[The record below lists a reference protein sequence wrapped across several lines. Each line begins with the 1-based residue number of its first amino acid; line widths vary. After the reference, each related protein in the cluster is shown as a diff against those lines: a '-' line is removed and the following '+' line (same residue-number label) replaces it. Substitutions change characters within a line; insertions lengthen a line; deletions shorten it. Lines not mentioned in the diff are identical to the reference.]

1 MPGQTTKLTDREK
14 AAIFA
19 LAAGLIDD
27 TKTAYI
33 IADQKPE
40 KEVLKQTSLK
50 SSVSRWL
57 NSDKV
62 QNTLK
67 AYQRYFADRDAE
79 ERRKGRE
86 EASRQAAG
94 NDEGQEGN
102 KAGESNHTETKQTRT
117 VDTKID
123 YNDPKARRQL
133 YNRIITE
140 AADDPKTQLDA
151 AKLIEQTQ
159 RDDRQAAQDQKVQRV
174 FLPATCQACPMYA
187 KAQAKRPK

>member
-1 MPGQTTKLTDREK
+1 MPGPTTKITPREK
-14 AAIFA
+14 AVIFA
-19 LAAGLIDD
+19 LVAGLIED

-33 IADQKPE
+33 AADEKPASE
-40 KEVLKQTSLK
+40 TQKQTSLK
-50 SSVSRWL
+50 VSVSRWL
-57 NSDKV
+57 NSAKI
-62 QNTLK
+62 QKEIETARK
-67 AYQRYFADRDAE
+67 YFADRDAE

-86 EASRQAAG
+86 EASRQ
-94 NDEGQEGN
+94 NNEKDEGK
-102 KAGESNHTETKQTRT
+102 KAGESDRTETKKARP

-159 RDDRQAAQDQKVQRV
+159 RDDRQAAQDNKIQRV
-174 FLPATCQACPMYA
+174 YLPESCDICPLYL
-187 KAQAKRPK
+187 KQRIKSK